1 MLSRC
6 CNRLHKILNR
16 KTEELF
22 VVRVFYAFF
31 VRQSIISNAMKL
43 KNLFFPALLLLVACQ
58 PRLNVPAISDDN
70 KNLNSLSTLEIGEN
84 KLYLQDYIMTPA
96 DID

>member
-1 MLSRC
+1 
-6 CNRLHKILNR
+6 
-16 KTEELF
+16 
-22 VVRVFYAFF
+22 
-31 VRQSIISNAMKL
+31 MKL
-43 KNLFFPALLLLVACQ
+43 KKLFFPALLLLVACQ

-96 DID
+96 DIDSVTSGSNALSIALSTDKKIATLTVNPELEQFVDLKIW